1 MLDKER
7 KDEERE
13 RQLLDVFIDD
23 EESDDDTSLDGFIV
37 KGSDSED
44 EFRVKKKEDS
54 DESSNT
60 SRQSSVSKEG
70 IH

>member
-7 KDEERE
+7 KEEERE

-23 EESDDDTSLDGFIV
+23 EEYDDSSLDGFIV

-44 EFRVKKKEDS
+44 EFRVRKKEET